1 MITIGKGREG
11 TLLRVKKAMKEG
23 IGIRITRNT
32 QDADIHRVPA
42 LTAGRVD
49 VVLNPQKEIAAIA
62 DADLIPETTI
72 AITKRKKEDPAQKL
86 TIEEL
91 LRRIRRRPRNAR
103 WLHSLIRDLRILSR
117 GLLRVKPKLK
127 KEPCF
132 LLRQAEFT
140 SLLSSFVR

>member
-1 MITIGKGREG
+1 MIMIGKGREG
-11 TLLRVKKAMKEG
+11 NLLRVKTAMREG
-23 IGIRITRNT
+23 IGIRISRNT
-32 QDADIHRVPA
+32 QGADIHRVPA

-49 VVLNPQKEIAAIA
+49 VVLHPQKEIAAIA
-62 DADLIPETTI
+62 DADLIPEITI

-91 LRRIRRRPRNAR
+91 LRRITRRPRNAR

-127 KEPCF
+127 KVPCF

-140 SLLSSFVR
+140 YLLSSFVR

>member
-1 MITIGKGREG
+1 MREG
-11 TLLRVKKAMKEG
+11 T
-23 IGIRITRNT
+23 GIRITRNT
-32 QDADIHRVPA
+32 QDADIHRVPG

-49 VVLNPQKEIAAIA
+49 VVLHPQKEIAAIA

-72 AITKRKKEDPAQKL
+72 VITKRKKEDPAQKL

-91 LRRIRRRPRNAR
+91 LRRIKRRPRNAR

-127 KEPCF
+127 KVPCF
-132 LLRQAEFT
+132 PLRPAAFT
-140 SLLSSFVR
+140 FLLSSFER

>member
-11 TLLRVKKAMKEG
+11 TLLRVKTAMKEDT
-23 IGIRITRNT
+23 GIRITRNT

-49 VVLNPQKEIAAIA
+49 VVLHPQKEIAAIA
-62 DADLIPETTI
+62 DADLILETTI
-72 AITKRKKEDPAQKL
+72 AITKRKKEDPAQEL
-86 TIEEL
+86 TIKQL
-91 LRRIRRRPRNAR
+91 LRRIKRRPRNAR

-127 KEPCF
+127 KVPCF
-132 LLRQAEFT
+132 LLRQAVFT
-140 SLLSSFVR
+140 FLLSSFER

>member
-32 QDADIHRVPA
+32 QDADIHRVPS

-49 VVLNPQKEIAAIA
+49 VVHHPQKEIAAIA
-62 DADLIPETTI
+62 DADLIPEITI

-91 LRRIRRRPRNAR
+91 LRRITRRPRNAR
-103 WLHSLIRDLRILSR
+103 WIHSLIRDLKILSR

-127 KEPCF
+127 KVPCF